1 MSKDLILKKIGA
13 IGKGAK
19 KLTADIQACAVDCA
33 VHAVQHGD
41 VTLADQLVEAL
52 GKGMR
57 RASLRAWF
65 ERHAPMYLPKGK
77 DKFAFDSDRA
87 KTMRKIAEPDLRES
101 LMALPWE
108 EAKPE
113 EPVVSVFDVSE
124 AVDKFIKR
132 LEKQVAEAN
141 VTIKNRKLLEEIA
154 HAASVYHAEQVLSP
168 KVEASDKAE

>member
-13 IGKGAK
+13 IGKHAK
-19 KLTADIQACAVDCA
+19 KLTADIQDAATDCA
-33 VHAVQHGD
+33 IHAVKHGD
-41 VTLADQLVEAL
+41 VTLADQLVDAL

-65 ERHAPMYLPKGK
+65 EKNTPMILPKGK
-77 DKFAFDSDRA
+77 DKFAFDAERA
-87 KTMRKIAEPDLRES
+87 KTLRAIPEADLRES

-108 EAKPE
+108 EAKAE

-132 LEKQVAEAN
+132 LEKQVSEAN

-154 HAASVYHAEQVLSP
+154 HAASVYHAEQVLG
-168 KVEASDKAE
+168 AEKSE